1 MRKFLAAAL
10 LVIGAMTIPLT
21 TTTTLVAA
29 QAPDQQ
35 AWWWQYR
42 ELPLPA
48 DPKTVV
54 PQYSPPQVPPPASV
68 PEDGLYVAGQAS
80 GPEAIAA
87 VSFVIPEGA
96 AAKTLT
102 LVAAAPLPPTT
113 TIRLCPTN
121 TPWQPVQAGAWSS
134 KPIYTCAAD
143 APVGVVPTDGAK
155 VTFTLGALG
164 NQQLI
169 DVALVPTDQ
178 SVFQA
183 NFNKP
188 DKNAL
193 EVQAGASADV
203 SSSVGTGSGV
213 LGTSNEYTSL
223 NSAVND
229 PSYLP
234 ALSDSLQP
242 LPEQGI
248 GGAPTLDYAQPG
260 GTATPVV
267 RAAATKDNLQ
277 NFGFFGLLA
286 LAVLFTRFRNQPDHE
301 PKSLVNF
308 GKKAT

>member
-1 MRKFLAAAL
+1 MRKLIAGVL

-21 TTTTLVAA
+21 SATQVAA

-42 ELPLPA
+42 EPQLPA

-54 PQYSPPQVPPPASV
+54 PQFNPPQVPPPASV
-68 PEDGLYVAGQAS
+68 PEDGLYVAGQAT
-80 GPEAIAA
+80 GPEAISAL
-87 VSFVIPEGA
+87 SFVIPEGA
-96 AAKTLT
+96 SAKTLT
-102 LVAAAPLPPTT
+102 LVAAAPLTPTT

-121 TPWQPVQAGAWSS
+121 TPWQPIQAGAWSS

-143 APVGVVPTDGAK
+143 APVGVVPTDGSK

-193 EVQAGASADV
+193 EVAPGATADV
-203 SSSVGTGSGV
+203 SSAVGTGSGV
-213 LGTSNEYTSL
+213 LGTSNEYTSV
-223 NSAVND
+223 NSGVSD

-242 LPEQGI
+242 LPDQSI
-248 GGAPTLDYAQPG
+248 GTAPVLNYAQPNG
-260 GTATPVV
+260 NVTPVAQTAPV
-267 RAAATKDNLQ
+267 KDNLQ

-286 LAVLFTRFRNQPDHE
+286 LAVLYTRFRGQPDHE
-301 PKSLVNF
+301 PVSFVNF
-308 GKKAT
+308 GKKSA